1 MYYENFEKLCKERGI
16 RPADVSR
23 GTGISTATLT
33 SWKKGAYTPKSDK
46 LALIASFFGVSLDYL
61 MGVSASPLPK
71 SPEWQDA
78 DEFEAELNERPESVW
93 VPVIGRVA
101 AGFRKIMNE
110 EILGFEPVDY
120 DLAES
125 GRFFA
130 LRIAGDSMEPEI
142 KKGSTAIVRC
152 QQDADSGDV
161 CVVTINGDEAT
172 CKRIQ
177 KTDNGIMLVSTNP
190 AYPPRYFSAKD
201 IKDEPVTILGRVME
215 VRTKF

>member
-1 MYYENFEKLCKERGI
+1 M
-16 RPADVSR
+16 
-23 GTGISTATLT
+23 
-33 SWKKGAYTPKSDK
+33 
-46 LALIASFFGVSLDYL
+46 IASFFGVSLDYL

-78 DEFEAELNERPESVW
+78 DEFEAELDERPESVW

-142 KKGSTAIVRC
+142 SSGDIIALRQIPDWRFLVYGEIYAIVTRNDLRTVKRLGPGSTPDTFTLIPTNKSPEYVAQEIEK
-152 QQDADSGDV
+152 AD
-161 CVVTINGDEAT
+161 
-172 CKRIQ
+172 
-177 KTDNGIMLVSTNP
+177 
-190 AYPPRYFSAKD
+190 
-201 IKDEPVTILGRVME
+201 ILHVYQVIGCMK
-215 VRTKF
+215 KF